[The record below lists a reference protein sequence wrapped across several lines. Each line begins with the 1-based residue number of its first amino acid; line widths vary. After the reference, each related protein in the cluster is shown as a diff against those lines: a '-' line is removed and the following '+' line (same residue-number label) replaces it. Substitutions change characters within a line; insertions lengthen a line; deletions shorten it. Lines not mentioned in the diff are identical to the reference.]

1 MKVND
6 SKTECFIFYKN
17 DTMSKTLIMGET
29 EVTTSRTINVLGIT
43 FDCNISFKIVKIE
56 IENLNTSLAFYR

>member
-17 DTMSKTLIMGET
+17 DTMPKTLIMGET
-29 EVTTSRTINVLGIT
+29 KVTTSRTINVLGIT